1 MDTYVSQ
8 GAGRSANGQTAGRR
22 DKRGHRGT
30 GARSDDDDV
39 ARLLNVLGGLPAA
52 ERRRSD
58 SRQTL
63 IVVHL
68 PLVERL
74 AKRFARRGVEFD
86 ELVQA
91 GAIGLI
97 LAVDRFDARRG
108 APFVA
113 YAIPTIVGSIQ
124 RYLRDAAPIIRG
136 PRRRDGGAP
145 AEAGERGAG
154 RPGRTRSSVDT
165 VHVALWGDWQ
175 YLETSPDPLPFFAL
189 ADSELENAADRL
201 LVARH
206 VRSLSPRERR
216 LIYLRFYEDES
227 LAQIASRMGLSVS
240 RVSRLLTR
248 ALDTLRGELGTSEGA
263 R

>member
-1 MDTYVSQ
+1 VT
-8 GAGRSANGQTAGRR
+8 
-22 DKRGHRGT
+22 
-30 GARSDDDDV
+30 
-39 ARLLNVLGGLPAA
+39 RLFGVLGGLPLA

-58 SRQTL
+58 QRETI

-74 AKRFARRGVEFD
+74 AKRFARGDVARD

-108 APFVA
+108 VPFIA

-124 RYLRDAAPIIRG
+124 RYLRDTAPIVRA
-136 PRRRDGGAP
+136 PRRRDDGAP
-145 AEAGERGAG
+145 VETGAG
-154 RPGRTRSSVDT
+154 GVARLLHTRPGVDA
-165 VHVALWGDWQ
+165 VHVALLGDWQ
-175 YLETSPDPLPFFAL
+175 DLEARPGMVPLFAHEDPAL
-189 ADSELENAADRL
+189 EGVAERL
-201 LVARH
+201 MVERR
-206 VRSLSPRERR
+206 VRSLGPRDRQ

-227 LAQIASRMGLSVS
+227 LTQIADRMGLSVS

-248 ALDTLRGELGTSEGA
+248 ALATLRDELETPEKS
-263 R
+263 